1 MKVYIGNWPKNPG
14 KERKVDIRIDK
25 WDTWSMDGTLAL
37 IIEPM
42 LVQLRHQG
50 TGHPCMG
57 ESIPQDCEKCTCELD
72 WNDLLDKMIFAF
84 HSLNNDWE
92 HQYHTGEI
100 DWVHVPID
108 KDGNEVPRERAEYFR
123 MEKGPNDTHQFD
135 KDGHAEHDRRIQE
148 GLELFGKY
156 FRNLWT

>member
-1 MKVYIGNWPKNPG
+1 MKVYIGNWPKNPA

-25 WDTWSMDGTLAL
+25 WDTWSMDNTLTL

-42 LVQLRHQG
+42 LKQLKETQN
-50 TGHPCMG
+50 GHPCLG
-57 ESIPQDCEKCTCELD
+57 EHADCKGCSCEKD
-72 WNDLLDKMIFAF
+72 WNVILDKMIFAF

-92 HQYHTGEI
+92 SQYHTGEI

-108 KDGNEVPRERAEYFR
+108 KDGNEVPREQAEYFR
-123 MEKGPNDTHQFD
+123 MDKGPNDTHEFD
-135 KDGHAEHDRRIQE
+135 VEGWKNHDARIQE

-156 FRNLWT
+156 FRSLWT